1 MTAILDDLTL
11 AATVLCAVFA
21 LNALFNSIW
30 GRRKLRANPPV
41 ITEMVSVLIPAR
53 NEALR
58 ISPLI
63 RSLLDQRNVPRMEV
77 LVFDDEST
85 DGTADVVLSVAAGDP
100 RVRVLSGG
108 ELPPGWQGKTRGCHL
123 LAENADPESQVFVF
137 VDADV
142 ELGPTAV
149 AGLVTALR
157 ENEGGLVSAHIKQV
171 AVTCAER
178 LVQPAVAWLWT
189 AFLPLRLIQSDRG
202 PKIGA
207 LEGWLHVFDREAYRR
222 CGGYAGVSKAVSED
236 AALGMAFARSGGR
249 LVLAEAS
256 EVARGRL
263 YTSWQEI
270 KKGYSKHLCVGVMES
285 RLVMAVIGLLLG
297 VVYLLPPLAAL
308 SGSAIGLCGYLLAVF
323 SRVVTARTSGDRV
336 WPDAFLHPLMVLAF
350 LYLLC
355 CSFWLDAR
363 GQRSWKG
370 RLVQATEAGED
381 TSAPVADDE
390 RMLAHAR

>member
-1 MTAILDDLTL
+1 MTDILENLTFW
-11 AATVLCAVFA
+11 ATLLCAVFA
-21 LNALFNSIW
+21 ANSVFNAFW
-30 GRRKLRANPPV
+30 GRRRLRSAPPE

-63 RSLLDQRNVPRMEV
+63 RSLLDQRNVPRMEI

-85 DGTADVVLSVAAGDP
+85 DGTADVVRAVAAGDP

-142 ELGPTAV
+142 ELGPTGV
-149 AGLVTALR
+149 AALVTALR
-157 ENEGGLVSAHIKQV
+157 EHGGGLLSAHIRQI
-171 AVTCAER
+171 AVTYAER

-189 AFLPLRLIQSDRG
+189 AFLPLRLIQSDRNPG
-202 PKIGA
+202 IGA

-222 CGGYAGVSKAVSED
+222 CGGYAGVSTAVSED

-285 RLVMAVIGLLLG
+285 RPVMAVIGLLLALL
-297 VVYLLPPLAAL
+297 YILPPLAAL
-308 SGSAIGLCGYLLAVF
+308 SGSAVGLCGYLLGVF

-355 CSFWLDAR
+355 CSFWLDFR
-363 GQRSWKG
+363 GQRTWKG
-370 RLVQATEAGED
+370 RLVQATEAGKD
-381 TSAPVADDE
+381 SPAPVHREPVAV
-390 RMLAHAR
+390 